1 MLSIVVCTA
10 NRSKQLQQC
19 LSHIVNSENPGIPT
33 ELIVVDNN
41 SSDNTKDVVAGFEGS
56 SFCKIKYLFES
67 RQGHSQA
74 RNRGLAE
81 ARYPLVAFT
90 DDDCY
95 VAKDWMVSILRE
107 FSADP
112 SLHIL
117 GGRVEL
123 ADTGDQPV
131 GIRTFTDRT
140 QVLSFRELLSRMIGC
155 NFVCARKVFDEVGGF
170 DLYLGK
176 GSRCGCAEDTDFFYR
191 ALKKGFKVIY
201 VPEMIVFHAHG
212 RSTSTAAHSVRD
224 DYARGR
230 GAFYC
235 KYILKGDLM
244 ILKEALRELRGLVRT
259 TLKQTKADYSRYP
272 ATRALWKLA
281 LGGLQRLSKR

>member
-1 MLSIVVCTA
+1 MISIVVCTA
-10 NRSKQLQQC
+10 NRSKQLKQC
-19 LSHIVNSENPGIPT
+19 LSHIVNSQSPGGAT

-41 SSDNTKDVVAGFEGS
+41 SSDDTKDVVAGFGDS
-56 SFCKIKYLFES
+56 SFCEIKYVFEG
-67 RQGHSQA
+67 RQGHSRA

-95 VAKDWMVSILRE
+95 VARDWMVSILRE
-107 FSADP
+107 FSVDP

-123 ADTGDQPV
+123 AQTGDQPV
-131 GIRTFTDRT
+131 GIRTFTDRM
-140 QVLSFRELLSRMIGC
+140 QVSSFRELHSRMIGC
-155 NFVCARKVFDEVGGF
+155 NFVCAREVFNEIGVFDTH
-170 DLYLGK
+170 LGK

-191 ALKKGFKVIY
+191 ALKKGCKVLY
-201 VPEMIVFHAHG
+201 SPEITVYHAHG
-212 RSTSTAAHSVRD
+212 RSTSTSTQSVRD

-235 KYILKGDLM
+235 KYILKGDLL
-244 ILKEALRELRGLVRT
+244 ILKEALREVRSLVRN
-259 TLKQTKADYSRYP
+259 TLQQTEAGGSGYP
-272 ATRALWKLA
+272 PTRALRKLA
-281 LGGLQRLSKR
+281 LGGVQRLLAR